1 MIINTH
7 SHIYDEAFDTD
18 REEVFQ
24 RALEAGVEMLL
35 LPNCDEKTI
44 KPMMEFYEKHPDNV
58 RVMMGLHPEEVYKE
72 KEEKEDK
79 KEKRDY
85 KEKLRIIE
93 EEIPR
98 ICDARNDGTLM
109 AGISTPLFRV
119 ERSGI
124 EKSPTDNCLVGIG
137 EIGLDFYWDD
147 TFKKEQ
153 IEVLTE
159 QLHWAKE
166 LGLPVSLHTRNAFH
180 DMFKVLDHEQDG
192 RLAGVMHCFNGTYD
206 EAKTALSY
214 GFHLGLGGV
223 ITYKNCGVKE
233 FLAEIPMNKIVLET
247 DDPYLSPVPYRGQR
261 NEPAH
266 ITKVAEKVAEIYG
279 VTTDEVCKITSNN
292 AIKLF
297 KFEVNSTLQTRKL

>member
-7 SHIYDEAFDTD
+7 SHIYDEAFDAD

-24 RALEAGVEMLL
+24 RAIEAGVEMLL

-44 KPMMEFYEKHPDNV
+44 KPMMDFYKKHPDNV
-58 RVMMGLHPEEVYKE
+58 RVMMGLHPEEVKETYKT
-72 KEEKEDK
+72 KLSLIED
-79 KEKRDY
+79 EV
-85 KEKLRIIE
+85 
-93 EEIPR
+93 PR
-98 ICDARNDGTLM
+98 LTARNDSGVSFGTHN
-109 AGISTPLFRV
+109 P
-119 ERSGI
+119 
-124 EKSPTDNCLVGIG
+124 LVGIG

-166 LGLPVSLHTRNAFH
+166 LDLPVSIHTRNAFH

-192 RLAGVMHCFNGTYD
+192 RLAGVMHCFNGTFD
-206 EAKTALSY
+206 EAKTVLSY

-233 FLAEIPMNKIVLET
+233 FLAEIPMERIVLET
-247 DDPYLSPVPYRGQR
+247 DDPYLPPVPYRGQR
-261 NEPAH
+261 NEPAY
-266 ITKVAEKVAEIYG
+266 IVKTAERVAEIYN
-279 VTTDEVCKITSNN
+279 VTTEEICKITSNN
-292 AIKLF
+292 AKSLF
-297 KFEVNSTLQTRKL
+297 KL

>member
-7 SHIYDEAFDTD
+7 SHIYDEAFDAD

-44 KPMMEFYEKHPDNV
+44 APMMAFYEKHPDNV
-58 RVMMGLHPEEVYKE
+58 RVMMGLHPEEV
-72 KEEKEDK
+72 KED
-79 KEKRDY
+79 Y
-85 KEKLRIIE
+85 KGKLRIIE
-93 EEIPR
+93 NEISPLSSVGR
-98 ICDARNDGTLM
+98 DDDPLM
-109 AGISTPLFRV
+109 ACIPTLSFRV

-124 EKSPTDNCLVGIG
+124 EKSPTNGCLVGMG

-153 IEVLTE
+153 IEVLSE

-166 LGLPVSLHTRNAFH
+166 LGMPVSIHTRNAFH

-206 EAKTALSY
+206 EARTALSY

-233 FLAEIPMNKIVLET
+233 FLADIPMERIVLET
-247 DDPYLSPVPYRGQR
+247 DDPYLPPVPYRGQR
-261 NEPAH
+261 NEPAY
-266 ITKVAEKVAEIYG
+266 IVKTAEKVAEIYG
-279 VTTDEVCKITSNN
+279 VSAEEIINITTNN
-292 AIKLF
+292 AKVLF
-297 KFEVNSTLQTRKL
+297 KI

>member
-7 SHIYDEAFDTD
+7 SHIYDEAFDAD

-35 LPNCDEKTI
+35 LPNCDDKTI
-44 KPMMEFYEKHPDNV
+44 KPMMDFYDKHPDNV
-58 RVMMGLHPEEVYKE
+58 RVMMGLHPEEVYKD
-72 KEEKEDK
+72 KEDK
-79 KEKRDY
+79 KDY
-85 KEKLRIIE
+85 KDKLSIIE
-93 EEIPR
+93 EEISPL
-98 ICDARNDGTLM
+98 ATLGRNDE
-109 AGISTPLFRV
+109 TP
-119 ERSGI
+119 
-124 EKSPTDNCLVGIG
+124 LVGIG

-153 IEVLTE
+153 IEVLSE
-159 QLHWAKE
+159 QLHWAKD
-166 LGLPVSLHTRNAFH
+166 LGLPVSIHTRNAFH
-180 DMFKVLDHEQDG
+180 EMFKVLDHEQDG

>member
-7 SHIYDEAFDTD
+7 SHIYDEAFDAD

-24 RALEAGVEMLL
+24 RAMEAGVEMLL

-44 KPMMEFYEKHPDNV
+44 VPMMEFYEKHPDNV
-58 RVMMGLHPEEVYKE
+58 RVMMGLHPEEV
-72 KEEKEDK
+72 KEDYK
-79 KEKRDY
+79 DSLNHIEKFVGDFSITLS
-85 KEKLRIIE
+85 LRSSSS
-93 EEIPR
+93 
-98 ICDARNDGTLM
+98 RNDG
-109 AGISTPLFRV
+109 
-119 ERSGI
+119 
-124 EKSPTDNCLVGIG
+124 LVGIG

-180 DMFKVLDHEQDG
+180 EMFKVLDHEQDG
-192 RLAGVMHCFNGTYD
+192 RLAGVMHCFNGTFD

-223 ITYKNCGVKE
+223 ITYKNCGVKD
-233 FLAEIPMNKIVLET
+233 FLAEIPMERIVLET
-247 DDPYLSPVPYRGQR
+247 DDPYLPPVPYRGQR
-261 NEPAH
+261 NEPAY
-266 ITKVAEKVAEIYG
+266 IVKTAEKVAEIYG
-279 VTTDEVCKITSNN
+279 VTTEEVCKITSEN

-297 KFEVNSTLQTRKL
+297 KL

>member
-7 SHIYDEAFDTD
+7 SHIYDEAFDAD

-44 KPMMEFYEKHPDNV
+44 KPMMDFYDKHPDNV
-58 RVMMGLHPEEVYKE
+58 RVMMGLHPEEVYKD
-72 KEEKEDK
+72 KEDK
-79 KEKRDY
+79 KDY
-85 KEKLRIIE
+85 KDKLSIIE
-93 EEIPR
+93 EEISPL
-98 ICDARNDGTLM
+98 ATLGRNDE
-109 AGISTPLFRV
+109 TP
-119 ERSGI
+119 
-124 EKSPTDNCLVGIG
+124 LVGIG

-153 IEVLTE
+153 IEVLSE
-159 QLHWAKE
+159 QLHWAKD
-166 LGLPVSLHTRNAFH
+166 LGLPVSIHTRNAFH
-180 DMFKVLDHEQDG
+180 EMFKVLDHEQDG

>member
-7 SHIYDEAFDTD
+7 SHIYDEAFDAD

-24 RALEAGVEMLL
+24 RALEAGVGMLL
-35 LPNCDEKTI
+35 LPNCDEKSI
-44 KPMMEFYEKHPDNV
+44 KPMMEFYDKHSDNV
-58 RVMMGLHPEEVYKE
+58 RVMMGLHPEEVKENYK
-72 KEEKEDK
+72 D
-79 KEKRDY
+79 
-85 KEKLRIIE
+85 KLRIIE
-93 EEIPR
+93 KEISPL
-98 ICDARNDGTLM
+98 APLGRNDGN
-109 AGISTPLFRV
+109 P
-119 ERSGI
+119 
-124 EKSPTDNCLVGIG
+124 LVGIG

-153 IEVLTE
+153 LEVLSK

-166 LGLPVSLHTRNAFH
+166 LGLPVSIHTRNAFH

-233 FLAEIPMNKIVLET
+233 FLAEIPMDRIVLET
-247 DDPYLSPVPYRGQR
+247 DDPYLPPVPYRGQR
-261 NEPAH
+261 NEPAF
-266 ITKVAEKVAEIYG
+266 IVKTAEKVAEIYG
-279 VTTDEVCKITSNN
+279 MTTEEICKITTEN

-297 KFEVNSTLQTRKL
+297 KLTVN

>member
-7 SHIYDEAFDTD
+7 SHIYDEAFDAD
-18 REEVFQ
+18 REEVFK

-58 RVMMGLHPEEVYKE
+58 RVMMGLHPEET
-72 KEEKEDK
+72 
-79 KEKRDY
+79 RNDY
-85 KEKLRIIE
+85 KDKLKTIEQCVNDDII
-93 EEIPR
+93 
-98 ICDARNDGTLM
+98 
-109 AGISTPLFRV
+109 
-119 ERSGI
+119 
-124 EKSPTDNCLVGIG
+124 GIG

-153 IEVLTE
+153 IEVLSE
-159 QLHWAKE
+159 QLHWAKD
-166 LGLPVSLHTRNAFH
+166 LRLPVSIHTRNAFH

-233 FLAEIPMNKIVLET
+233 FLADIPMDRIVLET
-247 DDPYLSPVPYRGQR
+247 DDPYLPPVPYRGQR
-261 NEPAH
+261 NEPAY
-266 ITKVAEKVAEIYG
+266 IIKTAEKVAEIYG
-279 VTTDEVCKITSNN
+279 VTKEEICKITKEN

-297 KFEVNSTLQTRKL
+297 KL